1 MSKYEKTLFQ
11 VLRGAAD
18 QNISF
23 LDLCGLLD
31 HLGFKKRIKGGH
43 HIYFREDIEEI
54 LNLQPKKSKAKS
66 YQVKQVRNIILKYNL
81 GGE

>member
-1 MSKYEKTLFQ
+1 MSKYEKVLFQ
-11 VLRGAAD
+11 VMRGVSD

-23 LDLCGLLD
+23 KDLCGLLD
-31 HLGFKKRIKGGH
+31 HLGFNKRIKGSH

-54 LNLQPKKSKAKS
+54 INLQPKDSKAKS
-66 YQVKQVRNIILKYNL
+66 YQVKQVRNIIIRYRL

>member
-1 MSKYEKTLFQ
+1 MGKYEKVLFQ
-11 VLRGAAD
+11 VLRGVSD

-23 LDLCGLLD
+23 KDLCGLLD
-31 HLGFKKRIKGGH
+31 HLGFNKRIKGSH

-54 LNLQPKKSKAKS
+54 LNLQPKNSKAKS
-66 YQVKQVRNIILKYNL
+66 YQVKQVRNIIIRYRL

>member
-1 MSKYEKTLFQ
+1 MSKYEKVLFQ
-11 VLRGAAD
+11 VIRGVSD

-23 LDLCGLLD
+23 KDLCGLLD
-31 HLGFKKRIKGGH
+31 HLGFNKRIKGSH

-54 LNLQPKKSKAKS
+54 INLQPKDSKAKS
-66 YQVKQVRNIILKYNL
+66 YQVKQVRNIIIRYRL